1 VARKYVSNRNES
13 VRIYR
18 SDLLERLTHVHPA
31 VPHLLYLPVIAVS
44 LGASWVAGLS
54 SFALVVS
61 FLAGMLLWTLVEYLI
76 HRFAFHVGP
85 AFEQGVHELVQ
96 SVPRGEAVFPRLAS
110 WRQRIY
116 FLAHGVHHDYPS
128 DARRLV
134 MPPVVSIPL
143 ALAFFAPLRLALGPA
158 VGPALFAGLVSGY
171 LAYDTIH
178 YLVHN
183 GAARGPV
190 LAYLKKKHYRH
201 HYGDSTKDYGV
212 SSPLWD
218 MVLGTLGR
226 RGPATSPEAVRRP
239 S

>member
-1 VARKYVSNRNES
+1 MARKYVSNRNES

-18 SDLLERLTHVHPA
+18 SDLLERLTYVHPA
-31 VPHLLYLPVIAVS
+31 VPHLLYLPVIALS
-44 LGASWVAGLS
+44 LVASWARGLS
-54 SFALVVS
+54 PLAMVS
-61 FLAGMLLWTLVEYLI
+61 FVLVGTLLWTLVEYLI

-85 AFEQGVHELVQ
+85 AFEQGVHDLVQ

-143 ALAFFAPLRLALGPA
+143 ALAFFALFRLTFGPA
-158 VGPALFAGLVSGY
+158 VGPSLFAGLVSGY

-183 GAARGPV
+183 GAARGPM
-190 LAYLKKKHYRH
+190 LAYLKKKHFRH
-201 HYGDSTKDYGV
+201 HYGDSTRDYGV

-218 MVLGTLGR
+218 VVLGTMGR
-226 RGPATSPEAVRRP
+226 RRVTGSPETVRGP

>member
-1 VARKYVSNRNES
+1 MARKYVSNRNES
-13 VRIYR
+13 IRIYR
-18 SDLLERLTHVHPA
+18 SDLLERLTHVHPV
-31 VPHLLYLPVIAVS
+31 VPHVIYLPVVA
-44 LGASWVAGLS
+44 LALAASWARGLS
-54 SFALVVS
+54 PFALVLS
-61 FLAGMLLWTLVEYLI
+61 FLTGTLLWTLVEYLI

-85 AFEQGVHELVQ
+85 AFEQSVHVLVQ
-96 SVPRGEAVFPRLAS
+96 SVPRGEAVFPRLTS

-143 ALAFFAPLRLALGPA
+143 AAAFFALFRLALGPA

-183 GAARGPV
+183 GTARGPV

-218 MVLGTLGR
+218 VVLGTMGR
-226 RGPATSPEAVRRP
+226 QRLVRSPETNRDA